1 MRGATP
7 TGAGTSPPAPVR
19 TTAGTGT
26 GGAGARRSVC
36 LRWAACL
43 VAVAAAAT
51 ACGGGDG
58 GGGGGGSVVRASWGD
73 PQNPLEPANTNEVQ
87 GGKVLDMVFRGLK
100 RYDPVTGEAK
110 DMVAERIETSDQQNY
125 TVTIKPGWTF
135 SNGEKVT
142 AKSFVDAWNY
152 GALLDNQQR
161 NAYFFEY
168 IEGYDKVHPTEGRPT
183 AKTLSGLTVKDDRTF
198 TVKLTQKFSTW
209 PETLGYNAFAPLPRA
224 FFDDHDAW
232 VKKPIGNGPYLVDAY
247 TRGSVMK
254 LRRWDGY
261 QGPDKARNDG
271 VDLRVY
277 TDNNTAYTD
286 LQAGNLDLVDDIPAS
301 QLTNVK
307 SDLGDRYINQ
317 PAGIIQTLA
326 FPFYDKRWGGPDT
339 DKLRRG
345 LSMAINREQI
355 TDRIFQKT
363 RTPATDWTSPVLGK
377 DGGYQSGVCGDA
389 CEYDPEQAKKLIDD
403 AGGLPGGRVTI
414 TYNADTGSHK
424 DWVDAVCNSINN
436 ALDKSKA
443 CVGNPVGTF
452 ADFRNQITDRQMK
465 GPFRAGW
472 QMDYPLIQN
481 FLQPLYYTNASSN
494 DGGWSNQRF
503 DDLVDRANAEADTAK
518 AISTFQDA
526 EGVLAQEMPAI
537 PLWYQNG
544 SAGYSDRLS
553 GVKLNPFSVPV
564 YDQIKVS

>member
-7 TGAGTSPPAPVR
+7 TGARTRPRASVR
-19 TTAGTGT
+19 TK
-26 GGAGARRSVC
+26 
-36 LRWAACL
+36 WAACA

-58 GGGGGGSVVRASWGD
+58 GGSGGDGGTVRASWGD

-87 GGKVLDMVFRGLK
+87 GGKVLDMIFRGLK
-100 RYDPVTGEAK
+100 RYDPKTGEAK
-110 DMVAERIETSDQQNY
+110 DMLAERIDTADQRNY
-125 TVTIKPGWTF
+125 TVTVKPGWTF

-152 GALLDNQQR
+152 GAYLDNQQR

-168 IEGYDKVHPTEGRPT
+168 IQGYDKVHPAEGKPT
-183 AKTLSGLTVKDDRTF
+183 AKTLSGLRVTGDRTF
-198 TVKLTQKFSTW
+198 TVALTQKFSTW
-209 PETLGYNAFAPLPRA
+209 PETLGYNAFAPLPQA

-232 VKKPIGNGPYLVDAY
+232 VKKPVGNGPYLVDSY

-254 LRRWDGY
+254 LRKWDGY
-261 QGPDKARNDG
+261 QGSDKAQNDG

-307 SDLGDRYINQ
+307 GDLGDRYINQ
-317 PAGIIQTLA
+317 PAGILQTLA
-326 FPFYDKRWGGPDT
+326 FPFYDDDWNGPDS
-339 DKLRRG
+339 DQLRRG
-345 LSMAINREQI
+345 ISMAINRKQI
-355 TDRIFQKT
+355 TDRIFQQT
-363 RTPATDWTSPVLGK
+363 RTPATDWTSPVLGA
-377 DGGYQSGVCGDA
+377 DGGYQAGLCGEA
-389 CEYDPEQAKKLIDD
+389 CEYNPDQAKKLIEEG
-403 AGGLPGGRVTI
+403 GGLPGGRLTI
-414 TYNADTGSHK
+414 TYNSDTGSHK

-436 ALDKSKA
+436 ALDESKA

-452 ADFRNQITDRQMK
+452 ADFRNQITDQQMK

-494 DGGWSNQRF
+494 DGKWSDKQF
-503 DDLVDRANAEADTAK
+503 DDLVDQANAESDTAK
-518 AISTFQDA
+518 AVSTFQQA
-526 EGVLAQEMPAI
+526 EKVVRDQMAAI

-553 GVKLNPFSVPV
+553 EVALNPFSVPV
-564 YDQIKVS
+564 YDEIKVS